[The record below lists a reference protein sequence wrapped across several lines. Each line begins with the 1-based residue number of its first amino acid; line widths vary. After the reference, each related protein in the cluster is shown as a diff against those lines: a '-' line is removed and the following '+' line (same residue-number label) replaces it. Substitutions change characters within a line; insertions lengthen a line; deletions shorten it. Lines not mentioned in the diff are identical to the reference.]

1 MGLFVHS
8 FFNLAVGVNQT
19 AILTELSV
27 SLNLIT
33 YRQQLAESEEPQKI
47 REKIQASLVRQKIY
61 RILFIT
67 LLVVNTVCCLVF
79 CMLLEFE
86 I

>member
-1 MGLFVHS
+1 VELLATGVQVSQQFHKNYCSEAKVVSYIVHS

-33 YRQQLAESEEPQKI
+33 YR
-47 REKIQASLVRQKIY
+47 
-61 RILFIT
+61 
-67 LLVVNTVCCLVF
+67 
-79 CMLLEFE
+79 
-86 I
+86 